1 MPKLRTPFLCQTFN
15 FDSLDVRTLMID
27 GQPCFIASDVAAALE
42 YRIAGDMAR
51 NLDADEKGGGQ
62 IVRTLGSDQEMLV
75 INESGLF
82 SAILRS
88 RKPEARRFKRAAR
101 SLVVVQEEVCP
112 SSHRRSAAG
121 LGASRFPPASLLPA
135 AGRGCAT
142 RFRPS
147 AR

>member
-1 MPKLRTPFLCQTFN
+1 
-15 FDSLDVRTLMID
+15 MID
-27 GQPCFIASDVAAALE
+27 GLPCFIASDVAAALE
-42 YRIAGDMAR
+42 YRIAGDMTR
-51 NLDADEKGGGQ
+51 NLDADEKGTQ
-62 IVRTLGSDQEMLV
+62 IVRPLGCDQEMLV
-75 INESGLF
+75 INESGLY

-88 RKPEARRFKRAAR
+88 RKPEAKRFKRAAR
-101 SLVVVQEEVCP
+101 SLGVVQEEVCP

-121 LGASRFPPASLLPA
+121 LGVSRFPPASLLPG